1 MLSQAQR
8 TAILELSAKGV
19 SKREIAQVLRLS
31 RPTVRKV
38 LRENSTNVPEIQRA
52 EKAEPY
58 REQILDLLIS
68 CKGNLVRVHEEL
80 VAGGAALSYP
90 ALTAFCRRQGIGQT
104 PAVPAGQYHFE
115 PGVEMQHDTSPH
127 EVEVGGRKYKAQ
139 TASAVLCYSRML
151 FFQINPTFQRF
162 DCKVFLTD
170 ALRYMGGAPERVM
183 IDNTHVVVLRGTGRE
198 MIPVPEMEAFG
209 ERFGFRFVA
218 HERGD
223 ANRSARVERPF
234 SFIENNFLAGRTF
247 ASWADLNQQARQWCD
262 RVNSTYKKHIRG
274 VPRELFA
281 VERMH
286 LKPLPA
292 WIPEVYRL
300 HQRTVDVEGY
310 VSVNSIRYSVP
321 AAWIG
326 HRVEVRETRDKIEIE
341 MDARHIVTHA
351 RAVTPLSQRITLAAH
366 RPPRGEGVK
375 RSDPHP
381 EEKAI
386 VEAAPE
392 TALYVAALK
401 QKSRKVVALA
411 LRQLLRLLRE
421 YPREPFLAAVQEA
434 ARYGLYDLD
443 RLERMILRRVARDY
457 FLLLDP
463 DTDSHAEELEQ
474 LLKNL
479 KLRRMLG
486 VYDEQLRAAEKAQ
499 ASYSEF
505 VAGLLRA
512 QWHDRQESALEWRI
526 RRANLPERWS
536 LESFPWSRQPGVN
549 RKQMRAFAELDFVAQ
564 HENLVLVGP
573 TGVGKT
579 GLASGLLLKALE
591 NGHRCQFIRAQDLFD
606 EMYASLADRSTRRLL
621 NRLAR
626 LDVLLIDEF
635 GYLNLKPEQSNTFFK
650 LMEERYHRHSTI
662 ITTNL
667 VYDVW
672 HNFLG
677 NKPMGR
683 RTAEPRAALL
693 PHRDHQW
700 PFATRS
706 PR

>member
-19 SKREIAQVLRLS
+19 SKHEIAQVLRLS
-31 RPTVRKV
+31 RLTVRKV
-38 LRENSTNVPEIQRA
+38 LRSNSTNVPEIQRA

-58 REQILDLLIS
+58 REQILELLTS

-90 ALTAFCRRQGIGQT
+90 ALTGFCRRQGIGQT

-127 EVEVGGRKYKAQ
+127 TVEVSGRKYKAQ

-170 ALRYMGGAPERVM
+170 ALRHTGGAPERVM

-198 MIPVPEMEAFG
+198 MIPVPEMEAFA

-218 HERGD
+218 HQIGN

-247 ASWADLNQQARQWCD
+247 ASWEDLNSQARQWCD
-262 RVNSTYKKHIRG
+262 RVNSTYKKHIRA

-321 AAWIG
+321 VAWIG

-341 MDARHIVTHA
+341 MDARHIVSHA
-351 RAVTPLSQRITLAAH
+351 RAVTPLSQRVTLAAH

-375 RSDPHP
+375 RSDAHP

-392 TALYVAALK
+392 IALYVAALK

-463 DTDSHAEELEQ
+463 DTDSH
-474 LLKNL
+474 
-479 KLRRMLG
+479 
-486 VYDEQLRAAEKAQ
+486 D
-499 ASYSEF
+499 
-505 VAGLLRA
+505 
-512 QWHDRQESALEWRI
+512 
-526 RRANLPERWS
+526 
-536 LESFPWSRQPGVN
+536 
-549 RKQMRAFAELDFVAQ
+549 
-564 HENLVLVGP
+564 
-573 TGVGKT
+573 
-579 GLASGLLLKALE
+579 
-591 NGHRCQFIRAQDLFD
+591 
-606 EMYASLADRSTRRLL
+606 
-621 NRLAR
+621 
-626 LDVLLIDEF
+626 
-635 GYLNLKPEQSNTFFK
+635 
-650 LMEERYHRHSTI
+650 
-662 ITTNL
+662 
-667 VYDVW
+667 
-672 HNFLG
+672 
-677 NKPMGR
+677 
-683 RTAEPRAALL
+683 
-693 PHRDHQW
+693 
-700 PFATRS
+700 
-706 PR
+706 